1 LYCRLGKLPHRHKI
15 FVQGNHDEGQPGS
28 AVASLQNAVSL
39 VDKLTEIEVRGRTV
53 VRLRSH
59 CLPR

>member
-1 LYCRLGKLPHRHKI
+1 MPHRHKI

-28 AVASLQNAVSL
+28 AVAILQNAVSL

>member
-1 LYCRLGKLPHRHKI
+1 M
-15 FVQGNHDEGQPGS
+15 QGNHDEGQPGS

-59 CLPR
+59 YLPR